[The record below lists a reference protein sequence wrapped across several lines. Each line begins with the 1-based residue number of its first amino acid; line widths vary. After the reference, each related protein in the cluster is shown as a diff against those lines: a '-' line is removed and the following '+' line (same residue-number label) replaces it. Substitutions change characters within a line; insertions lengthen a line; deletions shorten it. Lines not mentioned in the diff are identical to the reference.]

1 MAEFSLPSSLDFSK
15 KLPELPDNAT
25 SSLMSVQSTN
35 GISFSAGQ
43 IIQFDLPSRSG
54 LFIDG
59 KSVFIRYKVSYT
71 ATGGTAQ
78 IKRKPVYTN
87 FARLDEFIGSVPVSS
102 VYQYN
107 QVANM
112 WVDTNCNVSDVYGQQ
127 SSWGLNQSLG
137 FGDIDGVAI
146 AAGTTDLYVA
156 APLVCSFLTGAD
168 KLIPTGLMAPI
179 RIQLTVDSLSSI
191 AGGNAATVAFL
202 TGMTISQPELCF
214 QTLDLGGQVEAMI
227 ASVSP
232 RLYIKTQGWAN
243 STQTLPSSAA
253 GFNTLVFNHR
263 YNSIENLYLISSSGD
278 PAKAFNTWGDSFNPL
293 GAAGVNGSV
302 QLQIGQTVVPSLP
315 INNATGGLGSVQQY
329 LRECV
334 GIITDQRNT
343 MSILKGNSDYT
354 ATGAGA
360 TTTDIPAKFIVGF
373 PLSRVNQTSPYQQ
386 IALMSGVS
394 AASTPINVL
403 LNIGSTFNS
412 NMNFF
417 LIAQYTELLEID
429 VMSRQVNVVS

>member
-15 KLPELPDNAT
+15 KLPELPDNASAT
-25 SSLMSVQSTN
+25 LMSIQSTN
-35 GISFSAGQ
+35 GISFSPGQ
-43 IIQFDLPSRSG
+43 VIQFDLPARSG

-59 KSVFIRYKVSYT
+59 KSCFIRYKVSYT

-87 FARLDEFIGSVPVSS
+87 FARLDEFVGSVPTNS

-112 WVDTNCNVSDVYGQQ
+112 WVDTNFNVADVYGQQ

-137 FGDIDGVAI
+137 IGDIDGVAV

-179 RIQLTVDSLSSI
+179 RIQLTVDSLSNI
-191 AGGNAATVAFL
+191 AGGVAATVAFL

-214 QTLDLGGQVEAMI
+214 QTLELGGQVEAMI

-243 STQTLPSSAA
+243 ASQSLASGTS

-263 YNSIENLYLISSSGD
+263 YNSIENLYFLSSSNVVT
-278 PAKAFNTWGDSFNPL
+278 KCLNTWGDSVNPL
-293 GAAGVNGSV
+293 GTAGTNGSI
-302 QLQIGQTVVPSLP
+302 QLQIAQTVVPSLP
-315 INNATGGLGSVQQY
+315 INNATGGLGAVQQY

-343 MSILKGNSDYT
+343 MSILKGNSDYVAGDAT
-354 ATGAGA
+354 AT
-360 TTTDIPAKFIVGF
+360 TVDIPAKFIVGF
-373 PLSRVNQTSPYQQ
+373 PLARVNQTSPYQQ
-386 IALMSGVS
+386 IALMSGIS

-403 LNIGSTFNS
+403 LNVGTAFNS
-412 NMNFF
+412 AMNFF

-429 VMSRQVNVVS
+429 VMTRQVNVVC